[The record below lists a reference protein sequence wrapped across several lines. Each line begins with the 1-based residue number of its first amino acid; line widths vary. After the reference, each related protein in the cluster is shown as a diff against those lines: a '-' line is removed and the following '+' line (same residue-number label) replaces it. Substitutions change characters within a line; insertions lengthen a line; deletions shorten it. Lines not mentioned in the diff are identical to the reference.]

1 MTKENLMVKY
11 DLVAIDIDGTL
22 VNTYHDIT
30 PEVAAAVQRVVESGS
45 RIVLCTGRPYPGAKR
60 YMEELGLTQE
70 GDYIINYHGA
80 LAQRTDTGEIVINHQ
95 LTHTEMIEW
104 HKFVESVGVS
114 FQAVREDGVFTEA
127 VDFTPTHLIEP
138 FVNQMPLH
146 IRTLSELDSSVLY
159 SKFIMKDAVPLIDE
173 LAEAIPEDFFER
185 FTVIRSMDDSIEVLH
200 KDASKGRTL
209 KELAEHLEI
218 PQERVMAI
226 GDSGNDIDMIAYAGL
241 GVAMGN
247 AVPEVLEVADV
258 VTTSN
263 NENGVA
269 NALNRYFFN
278 R

>member
-1 MTKENLMVKY
+1 
-11 DLVAIDIDGTL
+11 
-22 VNTYHDIT
+22 
-30 PEVAAAVQRVVESGS
+30 
-45 RIVLCTGRPYPGAKR
+45 
-60 YMEELGLTQE
+60 
-70 GDYIINYHGA
+70 
-80 LAQRTDTGEIVINHQ
+80 
-95 LTHTEMIEW
+95 
-104 HKFVESVGVS
+104 
-114 FQAVREDGVFTEA
+114 
-127 VDFTPTHLIEP
+127 
-138 FVNQMPLH
+138 MPLH

-159 SKFIMKDAVPLIDE
+159 SKFIMKDAVPLIDK
-173 LAEAIPEDFFER
+173 LAEAIPNDFFER